1 MQVDKGDLLRRLR
14 KIEGQVRGVQ
24 RMIEEDRY
32 CMDILVQLAAIKLA
46 IHNIGLAI
54 LEGHTKRCVSNA
66 IRSGDGEQAI
76 NEMMEVLRSFVKQGG
91 HEVADK
97 RLTMEIKGMTCAACA
112 SRIEKGLRRM
122 AGVVDAQV
130 NLARERA
137 SVVYDDDRL
146 SPVEVADKIR

>member
-32 CMDILVQLAAIKLA
+32 CMDILVQLAAIKSA

-54 LEGHTKRCVSNA
+54 REGHTKRCVSNA

-76 NEMMEVLRSFVKQGG
+76 NEMMEVLRSFVK
-91 HEVADK
+91 
-97 RLTMEIKGMTCAACA
+97 
-112 SRIEKGLRRM
+112 
-122 AGVVDAQV
+122 
-130 NLARERA
+130 
-137 SVVYDDDRL
+137 
-146 SPVEVADKIR
+146 

>member
-76 NEMMEVLRSFVKQGG
+76 NEMMEVLRSFVK
-91 HEVADK
+91 
-97 RLTMEIKGMTCAACA
+97 
-112 SRIEKGLRRM
+112 
-122 AGVVDAQV
+122 
-130 NLARERA
+130 
-137 SVVYDDDRL
+137 
-146 SPVEVADKIR
+146 